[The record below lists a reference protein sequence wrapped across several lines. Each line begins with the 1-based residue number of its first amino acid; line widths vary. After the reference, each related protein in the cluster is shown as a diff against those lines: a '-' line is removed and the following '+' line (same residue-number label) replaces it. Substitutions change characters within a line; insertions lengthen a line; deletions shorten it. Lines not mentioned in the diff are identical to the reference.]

1 MMKKTFLFLVLC
13 LSSISGWAQEAN
25 PTVNP
30 KATYTTTEGE
40 VIEDASTGQNAPLVA
55 RFTANPSNVGEY
67 SARYEWKI
75 YRSGQEESP
84 LVHRFEEDIEYT
96 FLENGTFYVQLY
108 ATFILGTDTISYPE
122 EGQADPIQVSINES
136 KLTFPNAFSPNG
148 DEFNEKLKASE
159 YQSIISFKASIYNR
173 WGQQLYSWDKVEGEW
188 DGKYHGHTV
197 KDGVYFLVVSAEG
210 ADGHKYNIRKAITV
224 LTGLNN
230 DNKGSG
236 RTE

>member
-40 VIEDASTGQNAPLVA
+40 VIEDASTGQNAPMVA

-197 KDGVYFLVVSAEG
+197 NDGVYFLVVSAEG

>member
-1 MMKKTFLFLVLC
+1 MMKKTFLFLILC
-13 LSSISGWAQEAN
+13 LTAIAGRAQDAF
-25 PTVNP
+25 PTVSP
-30 KATYTTTEGE
+30 KASFTTVDGE
-40 VIEDASTGQNAPLVA
+40 EIEDASTGQNAPLAA

-75 YRSGQEESP
+75 YRPGQEEKP
-84 LVHRFEEDIEYT
+84 LVHRFEEDLEYT
-96 FLENGTFYVQLY
+96 FMENGTFYVQLY

-122 EGQADPIQVSINES
+122 EGQAEPIQVSINES

-148 DEFNEKLKASE
+148 DEFNETLKASE

-188 DGKYHGHTV
+188 DGKYRGHTV
-197 KDGVYFLVVSAEG
+197 NDGVYFLVVSAEG

-224 LTGLNN
+224 LTGLNKEE
-230 DNKGSG
+230 KG
-236 RTE
+236 EQ

>member
-1 MMKKTFLFLVLC
+1 MKKTFLFLVLC

-40 VIEDASTGQNAPLVA
+40 VIEDASTGQNAPMVA

-197 KDGVYFLVVSAEG
+197 NDGVYFLVVSAEG

>member
-1 MMKKTFLFLVLC
+1 MKKTFLFLVLC